1 MSWLCEMPAQLF
13 RSFQNLLVMTDEP
26 SHVDGARSLGR
37 IIERDMN
44 IVRENFGTFRAC
56 SVGLVLLRSDF
67 AIRAEWT
74 GVV

>member
-1 MSWLCEMPAQLF
+1 
-13 RSFQNLLVMTDEP
+13 MTDEP

-44 IVRENFGTFRAC
+44 IIRENFGTFRAC

-67 AIRAEWT
+67 AIRAERT